1 MQIMEFR
8 KRICEQNK
16 IIKLFINII
25 ITVFNFWFHW
35 FFVDACGLS
44 LVVASRHYF
53 FLWTAGFSMQGLLLL
68 QSTGSKD
75 RGFSGCS
82 MPAPI
87 CSLWDLEH
95 GLSSCWAQALALL
108 CRINSGFFFFFCT
121 ETKIIKKEA
130 NREFTD
136 ALVIRIRCFH
146 CCAWILFWS
155 GNWDPSSCAI
165 GRKREGI
172 KQKFCCLRLQWIKCN
187 KIKNAAE
194 SISNSRRIFE
204 AEDKTIEIT

>member
-44 LVVASRHYF
+44 LVVASRHYS
-53 FLWTAGFSMQGLLLL
+53 LWTAGFSMQGLLLL
-68 QSTGSKD
+68 QNTGSKH
-75 RGFSGCS
+75 RGFSSCS

-87 CSLWDLEH
+87 CSLWVLEH

-108 CRINSGFFFFFCT
+108 CRINSVFFFFFFFCT
-121 ETKIIKKEA
+121 ETKIIKKEE
-130 NREFTD
+130 NREFPD
-136 ALVIRIRCFH
+136 ALVIRIRAFTAVH
-146 CCAWILFWS
+146 EFFS
-155 GNWDPSSCAI
+155 DQG
-165 GRKREGI
+165 
-172 KQKFCCLRLQWIKCN
+172 
-187 KIKNAAE
+187 
-194 SISNSRRIFE
+194 
-204 AEDKTIEIT
+204 TEIPQTVQ